1 LLKLINLG
9 SKFSIIK
16 EVMKQALQ
24 KSRIPSNKAFV
35 VKELIAPFFDN
46 QWHFHQEYQ
55 LFLVLEGRGTRFIGD
70 QMKPF
75 REYDMVF
82 TGPNLPHLWRNDA
95 VYFDKESHLKTHG
108 VVVYFGEDLLGSALQ
123 EKEELELIRIL
134 LQKSLRGFEI
144 TGKTNLELR
153 EKMKDLVKRSG
164 FESYL
169 LLLDILRTIA
179 TSSDC
184 VPITRAGYINNNK
197 ESEKD
202 RMRKVYEYVT
212 ENFQKKIQL
221 QEVASLANM
230 TESAFSRY
238 FKSRMNKPFSEF
250 LSDVRFSHAC
260 KLLHEL
266 DANISEICYESG
278 FNTLS
283 NFNKQFKERM
293 GVTPMAYKKDY
304 QRTFE

>member
-1 LLKLINLG
+1 
-9 SKFSIIK
+9 
-16 EVMKQALQ
+16 MKQALE
-24 KSRIPSNKAFV
+24 KSRIPANKAFV
-35 VKELIAPFFDN
+35 VKELIAPYFDN
-46 QWHFHQEYQ
+46 HWHFHQEYQ

-75 REYDMVF
+75 REHDMVF

-95 VYFDKESHLKTHG
+95 AYFDKESDLKTHG
-108 VVVYFGEDLLGSALQ
+108 IVVYFGEDFLGAAVQ
-123 EKEELELIRIL
+123 EKEELELIKIL
-134 LQKSLRGFEI
+134 FHKSLRGLEI
-144 TGKTNLELR
+144 TGETNLILRSKLKELVN
-153 EKMKDLVKRSG
+153 KTG
-164 FESYL
+164 FDSFL

-184 VPITRAGYINNNK
+184 ASIAQAGYINNNK

-250 LSDVRFSHAC
+250 LSDVRISHAC
-260 KLLHEL
+260 KLLH
-266 DANISEICYESG
+266 DADINISQVCYDSG

-283 NFNKQFKERM
+283 NFNKQFKDRM
-293 GVTPMAYKKDY
+293 RVSPLVYRRDY
-304 QRTFE
+304 QRTLE